1 MPIKIQKDLPAR
13 EILERENIFVMD
25 EERAIHQDIRP
36 LSILF
41 LNLMPKKEE
50 AELQNLRCLSN
61 SALQVDVTF
70 MKVASHESKNT
81 SLSHL
86 NRFYVEFDDIK
97 EETFDGM
104 IITGAPVELLD
115 FEEVDYWEELTQIF
129 DWSERHVT
137 SVMYQCWAAQ
147 AAMYYFYGLKKRN
160 LTEKVFGVFWHEVR
174 HRRLPILRGFDD
186 VFLAPHSRNADTP
199 LEDIEACDKIIIH
212 AASKEAGFF
221 LGSADLGQKIFVQGH
236 PEYDRLT
243 LLGEYERDLNKGLD
257 IKPPVNYFEDDD
269 PAKRPL
275 LRWRSHSINLY
286 MNWLNYYVYQR
297 TPYVI
302 TDIKKLL

>member
-36 LSILF
+36 LSILL

-50 AELQNLRCLSN
+50 TELQILRCLSN
-61 SALQVDVTF
+61 SALQVDLTF

-86 NRFYVEFDDIK
+86 NQFYVEFDDIK
-97 EETFDGM
+97 DRTFDGM
-104 IITGAPVELLD
+104 IITGAPVELLE
-115 FEEVDYWEELTQIF
+115 FEEVDYWEELTKIF
-129 DWSERHVT
+129 DWSEKHVT
-137 SVMYQCWAAQ
+137 STMFQCWGAQ
-147 AAMYYFYGLKKRN
+147 AAMYYFYGLKKRI
-160 LTEKVFGVFWHEVR
+160 LPEKVFGVFWHEVR
-174 HRRLPILRGFDD
+174 HRKIPIVRGFDD
-186 VFLAPHSRNADTP
+186 VFLAPHSRHTETP
-199 LEDIEACDKIIIH
+199 LEEIEACDRIMIH
-212 AASKEAGFF
+212 AASKDCGFL
-221 LGSADLGQKIFVQGH
+221 LGSSDFGKKVFVQGH
-236 PEYDRLT
+236 PEYDRIT
-243 LLGEYERDLNKGLD
+243 LQEEYERDIRKGLD
-257 IKPPVNYFEDDD
+257 IKPPANYFEDDD
-269 PAKRPL
+269 PSKRPL

-302 TDIKKLL
+302 TDISKLV